1 MIDLLTY
8 FTQIGDSSAKRRSR
22 LHPDQRQQDVL
33 RQELA
38 SRTMH
43 AGTTL
48 FILVSLVKMDISF
61 EKIN

>member
-22 LHPDQRQQDVL
+22 LYPDQRQQDVL

-48 FILVSLVKMDISF
+48 FILV
-61 EKIN
+61 